1 MNTAS
6 PARPGY
12 RGLLRIPGAAAFFF
26 TAAVGRIG
34 IAMTGLGLVWLVH
47 HRTGSYAVAGLVSG
61 AFAAAEA
68 LAGPQLARL
77 IDRLGQA
84 RVLPPAVLAHAT
96 AIGALLVVPA
106 SASRWALV
114 ACGAL
119 AGAAVPQLGALS
131 AARWAVLLRK
141 QQPGRPSPEA
151 LPTAF
156 SLEAMANG
164 TAFLIGPVLVGSL
177 GALGQPTAATASA
190 TTLITAGGL
199 ALSVQH
205 RTAPPPVVDAAER
218 GHAARTLLRPGFA
231 VMFALNLAIGVHFGA
246 MGMSVTAFVVERG
259 AATTAPAVFAAGSVA
274 GLLAGWL
281 FGLRR
286 WRAAPSAQLPLA
298 TAALAAGCPLLL
310 LAGSPVQL
318 AGAVVVV
325 EGMIPPILVLF
336 SVLTEARVHRAVLT
350 QALTW
355 LNSASAAGSAA
366 AAAVAGRAV
375 DTDGADGGFALTV
388 GASLAMTVLAAG
400 WWAASRRT
408 TGGVS
413 RPHVPS

>member
-1 MNTAS
+1 MQDHPQPTE
-6 PARPGY
+6 PGRLTPRAQRTRLPP
-12 RGLLRIPGAAAFFF
+12 RG
-26 TAAVGRIG
+26 
-34 IAMTGLGLVWLVH
+34 
-47 HRTGSYAVAGLVSG
+47 
-61 AFAAAEA
+61 
-68 LAGPQLARL
+68 
-77 IDRLGQA
+77 
-84 RVLPPAVLAHAT
+84 PPAVSWSQHLRYAGSPAHA
-96 AIGALLVVPA
+96 AVARPVADAARALADIGADCFSGLPQTDRTA
-106 SASRWALV
+106 
-114 ACGAL
+114 AL
-119 AGAAVPQLGALS
+119 AISWLGHSRATPESDVSRSFPRSRLLPAHAEVVEVRTALFGEPAGTFAYVVEPCAQPYGHRLLS
-131 AARWAVLLRK
+131 A
-141 QQPGRPSPEA
+141 
-151 LPTAF
+151 
-156 SLEAMANG
+156 
-164 TAFLIGPVLVGSL
+164 
-177 GALGQPTAATASA
+177 
-190 TTLITAGGL
+190 
-199 ALSVQH
+199 
-205 RTAPPPVVDAAER
+205 VDAAER

>member
-1 MNTAS
+1 MVEVRTALFGE
-6 PARPGY
+6 PAGTFAYVVEPCAQPYG
-12 RGLLRIPGAAAFFF
+12 
-26 TAAVGRIG
+26 
-34 IAMTGLGLVWLVH
+34 
-47 HRTGSYAVAGLVSG
+47 HRL
-61 AFAAAEA
+61 
-68 LAGPQLARL
+68 
-77 IDRLGQA
+77 
-84 RVLPPAVLAHAT
+84 
-96 AIGALLVVPA
+96 
-106 SASRWALV
+106 
-114 ACGAL
+114 
-119 AGAAVPQLGALS
+119 LS
-131 AARWAVLLRK
+131 A
-141 QQPGRPSPEA
+141 
-151 LPTAF
+151 
-156 SLEAMANG
+156 
-164 TAFLIGPVLVGSL
+164 
-177 GALGQPTAATASA
+177 
-190 TTLITAGGL
+190 
-199 ALSVQH
+199 
-205 RTAPPPVVDAAER
+205 VDAAER